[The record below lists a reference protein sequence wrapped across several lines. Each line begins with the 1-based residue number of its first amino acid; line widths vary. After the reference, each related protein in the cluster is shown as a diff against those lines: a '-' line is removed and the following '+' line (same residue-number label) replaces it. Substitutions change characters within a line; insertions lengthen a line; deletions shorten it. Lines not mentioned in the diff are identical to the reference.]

1 MTARSPR
8 SSSRPARPGTTLV
21 LGLRFV
27 TELALVAGAAWAAST
42 RPGNVL
48 VAVAAGILAALAV
61 AAVWGIAIA
70 PNSRRR
76 LADLLR
82 LAVEIA
88 LFVAVAAGL
97 AAVDHVPAAVVLAVA
112 GSATAVAVRFVEP
125 GERTHDTP
133 RDDAPTDHSP
143 AASAAPELRRPRG
156 PGRAR
161 RPR

>member
-8 SSSRPARPGTTLV
+8 SSSRRVGPGATLV

-27 TELALVAGAAWAAST
+27 TEMALVGGAAWAAST

-48 VAVAAGILAALAV
+48 VAVGAGILAALAV
-61 AAVWGIAIA
+61 AAVWGVAIA

-76 LADLLR
+76 LADPLR
-82 LAVEIA
+82 LALEIA
-88 LFVAVAAGL
+88 LFGAVAAGL
-97 AAVDHVPAAVVLAVA
+97 AAVDHVPAAVALAVV
-112 GSATAVAVRFVEP
+112 GSATAVAVRFVGP
-125 GERTHDTP
+125 GERTHDTTK
-133 RDDAPTDHSP
+133 DDAPTDGSP

-161 RPR
+161 RSR